1 LLPADE
7 NGHILVLNDKIL
19 EFSTKLCQYYNACK
33 IVACTPSEQSI
44 GSESVQRGLKI
55 LPNLGDPSLL
65 IIGREHKLP
74 VPWTKVHRVFWF
86 ADFDNDESISEQV
99 LLQKFLEQMAIKM
112 LSEPLFD
119 PQVIMIMKNPRALAY
134 PLGGMLLTHGAHVV
148 TLFLGKERRVYA
160 AQAHVTVGKEN
171 AAVREWQEVR
181 FAIWWSIEILLTNT
195 NFLGPCSEEIG
206 VWEKAVPPI

>member
-1 LLPADE
+1 LISSSIKSGVSSQEGRATSICCTKLLPADE

-112 LSEPLFD
+112 LLEPLFD
-119 PQVIMIMKNPRALAY
+119 PQVIMIMKNTKFIYL
-134 PLGGMLLTHGAHVV
+134 
-148 TLFLGKERRVYA
+148 
-160 AQAHVTVGKEN
+160 
-171 AAVREWQEVR
+171 EVR
-181 FAIWWSIEILLTNT
+181 FYNKLKL
-195 NFLGPCSEEIG
+195 
-206 VWEKAVPPI
+206 